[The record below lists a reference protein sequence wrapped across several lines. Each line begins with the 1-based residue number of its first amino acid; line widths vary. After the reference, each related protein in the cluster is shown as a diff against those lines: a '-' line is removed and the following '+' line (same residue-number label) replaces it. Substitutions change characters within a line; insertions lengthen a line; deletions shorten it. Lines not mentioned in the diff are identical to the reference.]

1 MIFTPEP
8 LIAAADADSGVDP
21 GKDASLP
28 RRVVAEVTV
37 ASLDVRKRK
46 LVENA
51 HLALERGQLEYV
63 LEVCAP
69 ILSAAPGCLAVR
81 RLQHRAQL
89 LRFRKENR
97 LRQKT
102 AAVFARISARR
113 LSGDPAASLAHA
125 DQLLGRDPT
134 SARALRLLA
143 EAAGRLDLRE
153 TAAFALAA
161 IRELQPGNF
170 ANLQALGEA
179 WLAAG
184 QPAEALSVANSM
196 LAARPGDAAGL
207 GLLRKASVAQTVA
220 LGNWESAASF
230 RDKIRR

>member
-1 MIFTPEP
+1 M
-8 LIAAADADSGVDP
+8 
-21 GKDASLP
+21 P

-69 ILSAAPGCLAVR
+69 ILSATPGCLAVR

-89 LRFRKENR
+89 LRFRKGNR

-102 AAVFARISARR
+102 AAVF
-113 LSGDPAASLAHA
+113 
-125 DQLLGRDPT
+125 
-134 SARALRLLA
+134 
-143 EAAGRLDLRE
+143 
-153 TAAFALAA
+153 AFALAA

-207 GLLRKASVAQTVA
+207 ELLRKASVAQTVA